1 MERMTTRA
9 LILPMGLVRCFNLLF
24 LTWYEFNVLLG
35 LVDDGVTVR
44 KEQEDKGIG
53 ILLHFNFFSL
63 YEDSMLLGSDGKKEI
78 HDKQKIDSSSAP
90 GGLGSDSLGGGSSSG
105 GRGSGSRSGSVFPAG
120 VFLFFPE
127 LSSSSVAVTVT
138 DGFDKLAFAT
148 LESF

>member
-105 GRGSGSRSGSVFPAG
+105 GRGSGSRSGSVFQG
-120 VFLFFPE
+120 RSGSQG
-127 LSSSSVAVTVT
+127 SSSSEFFFWLPWLS
-138 DGFDKLAFAT
+138 GFWFSRWRL
-148 LESF
+148 